1 MLEAIVELEAIKR
14 PKLIINNDIDDSK
27 VMFPKKL
34 KQANEV
40 LEKSPLP
47 AEMLLKR
54 YSKLQQEEGIK
65 VSGILKR
72 ANALANTF
80 LVIEMRG
87 SYEVHFNI
95 HTSSEILN
103 QLVKKHWGET
113 INVHVRPQINK
124 ENQFEYEF
132 IEIK

>member
-1 MLEAIVELEAIKR
+1 MLEAIVEFEAIKR
-14 PKLIINNDIDDSK
+14 PKLIINNNIDDSK
-27 VMFPKKL
+27 VMFPEKL
-34 KQANEV
+34 KQANEA

-54 YSKLQQEEGIK
+54 YSKLQQEEGFI
-65 VSGILKR
+65 VSGIVKR
-72 ANALANTF
+72 ANALVNTF

-87 SYEVHFNI
+87 SNEVHFNV
-95 HTSSEILN
+95 HTAPEILN

-124 ENQFEYEF
+124 ENRFEYEF
-132 IEIK
+132 IGLK